1 MQILPIYNASEGGF
15 VFSDGDI
22 VKADTLL
29 IGEISQAWMHK
40 IAMVSKGLCT
50 ADEAIREVIAYIYH
64 NNLTPR
70 SNNNL
75 TPTMKIPPEL
85 FMEGLQPEK
94 YPETSKML
102 TTMFRDYLNLT
113 NNLQEKI

>member
-1 MQILPIYNASEGGF
+1 MQILPIYNASKGGF

-50 ADEAIREVIAYIYH
+50 AEVAIKEVIAYIYH
-64 NNLTPR
+64 NNLTP
-70 SNNNL
+70 
-75 TPTMKIPPEL
+75 TIKIPPEL
-85 FMEGLQPEK
+85 FIEGLQPDK

-102 TTMFRDYLNLT
+102 ITMFMDYLNLT
-113 NNLQEKI
+113 NNTMESK